1 VGALLVLRVQIDS
14 IENKKPLGESFW
26 LLSKLNLLL
35 IDQPLFRETSK
46 VKLTEKVSFLFISS
60 H

>member
-14 IENKKPLGESFW
+14 IENKKPLGKSFW

-35 IDQPLFRETSK
+35 IDQPSVYRN
-46 VKLTEKVSFLFISS
+46 
-60 H
+60 

>member
-1 VGALLVLRVQIDS
+1 VGALLVLRVQTDS
-14 IENKKPLGESFW
+14 IENKKLLGKSFW